1 MSAGSRRAGKRFV
14 RVLGE
19 WTKGDRVMS
28 RDGESTI
35 PRELAKGGR
44 AGVNRIR
51 VRVCSAD
58 IYADVYLFPTRAGPE
73 MRVPQPMMDSTLYQI
88 LRDQASDS
96 ARNLSVS

>member
-19 WTKGDRVMS
+19 WTKDDRVMS

-44 AGVNRIR
+44 AGVN
-51 VRVCSAD
+51 
-58 IYADVYLFPTRAGPE
+58 
-73 MRVPQPMMDSTLYQI
+73 
-88 LRDQASDS
+88 
-96 ARNLSVS
+96 